1 MRGGGIQY
9 KCKKTIAMDIGN
21 EIQNS
26 NKELH
31 IISEE
36 CLVAMSYLN
45 DKLEAV
51 RGRLVEVKKQ
61 ANLMGSEIYVS
72 EIDSLIE
79 KIDSIV
85 HACKKRT
92 SE

>member
-1 MRGGGIQY
+1 
-9 KCKKTIAMDIGN
+9 MDIAN

-45 DKLEAV
+45 GKLNAV
-51 RGRLVEVKKQ
+51 RERLVEVKKQ
-61 ANLMGSEIYVS
+61 ANLMGCDFEVS
-72 EIDSLIE
+72 EIDALIE
-79 KIDSIV
+79 KIDSIA
-85 HACKKRT
+85 HEYKERT

>member
-1 MRGGGIQY
+1 
-9 KCKKTIAMDIGN
+9 MDIGN

>member
-1 MRGGGIQY
+1 
-9 KCKKTIAMDIGN
+9 MDIAN

-45 DKLEAV
+45 GKLAAV

-61 ANLMGSEIYVS
+61 AALMERGIDVS
-72 EIDSLIE
+72 EIDSLIG
-79 KIDSIV
+79 KIDSII
-85 HACKKRT
+85 HAYKERT